1 MAIKNNQVVTMTFEL
16 KVDNEIIESNM
27 NEKPMTFGFGS
38 GQLIEGLEEQI
49 QDMNEGETR
58 TVVVSSDKAYGDY
71 DESLTEIV
79 PIADFEGIDLQIGLV
94 LEGEDDQGNIFKATV
109 TDVTKDE
116 VTVDYNHPLAG
127 KDLEFTV
134 YIETIV

>member
-1 MAIKNNQVVTMTFEL
+1 MAIKKNQVVTMTFEL
-16 KVDNEIIESNM
+16 KVEDEIIESNM
-27 NEKPMTFGFGS
+27 EEKPMTFGFGS
-38 GQLIEGLEEQI
+38 GQLLEGLENKI
-49 QDMNEGETR
+49 KDMNEGETK
-58 TVVVSSDKAYGDY
+58 TVIVPCKEAYDEY
-71 DESLTEIV
+71 DESLSEIV
-79 PIADFEGIDLQIGLV
+79 PIDDFAGIDLQIGLV
-94 LEGEDDQGNIFKATV
+94 LEGEDESGNVFKATI